1 MLTTGSVMFLVALV
15 FSLLYMTVV
24 SGTTDGLP
32 MSGGAAAPNGSG
44 ITIGSHSRKG
54 PRKKR
59 GRGIG
64 RGKGKQRKAK
74 ESHNIG
80 ATSVPQPPNQERPH
94 APKRAEYVS
103 KFTPFEERPH
113 TAQTSAPEEGPVLK
127 PEAER
132 DAIAFY
138 FLNAL
143 DAPPRGEWKGHGGTI
158 TIIVRELNLP
168 TGSRDRVWKVLEKVQ
183 YCAENNLV
191 YDPSRES
198 GQGGQNKMIKTAEE
212 HQIIADH
219 YERGEGLEMT
229 WRAVNDYRESL
240 VPPLIHCGLS
250 SVQCAMHR
258 LAPLVEPDRLHEARQ
273 PGQGVE
279 LGRVPK
285 GLVLAAARSLRNSLR
300 RAGAAD

>member
-32 MSGGAAAPNGSG
+32 MSGGAVAPNGSG
-44 ITIGSHSRKG
+44 ITKGSHSRKG

-64 RGKGKQRKAK
+64 RGKGKRDKAK
-74 ESHNIG
+74 ESRIG
-80 ATSVPQPPNQERPH
+80 AASVPQPTNQERPH

-143 DAPPRGEWKGHGGTI
+143 DAPPPWGMER
-158 TIIVRELNLP
+158 
-168 TGSRDRVWKVLEKVQ
+168 SRW
-183 YCAENNLV
+183 
-191 YDPSRES
+191 
-198 GQGGQNKMIKTAEE
+198 
-212 HQIIADH
+212 HDH
-219 YERGEGLEMT
+219 Y
-229 WRAVNDYRESL
+229 Y
-240 VPPLIHCGLS
+240 C
-250 SVQCAMHR
+250 
-258 LAPLVEPDRLHEARQ
+258 
-273 PGQGVE
+273 QGT
-279 LGRVPK
+279 
-285 GLVLAAARSLRNSLR
+285 
-300 RAGAAD
+300 